1 MSGRGNGGRKQDRV
15 KNVGS
20 SSAQPLISHLMTRN
34 FSPYDSVITSA
45 KRKKSYLFLRLDV
58 QVGGEGVFETIYQ
71 ELAGAEDPSM
81 PMGFLFHCTFASVL
95 FPGF

>member
-20 SSAQPLISHLMTRN
+20 SPAQPLISRLMIRN

-45 KRKKSYLFLRLDV
+45 KWKKSYLFLWLDV
-58 QVGGEGVFETIYQ
+58 QVRGGVFETIYQ
-71 ELAGAEDPSM
+71 ELAGPDDPSM